1 MKGKILIAESNTKSF
16 EALDH
21 LLRRKDFQCHQI
33 KSIRGLNKH
42 LESEKSDLL
51 IVNSNLGKDEL
62 LDIYKKMGGRISSI
76 AIVDSWQT
84 SEAVKVTKLGAFD
97 YITRP
102 FQPEE
107 LLSMVEEALLEG
119 KNEKKKVRKEVVGQ
133 SPAALLIQKHIK
145 LVAPTEMSVII
156 QGETGTGKEFVAQ
169 EIFHKSRR
177 GRRPFIALDCGA
189 IPKELAGSELFG
201 HKKGS
206 FTGAINDKKGSFELA
221 DGGTIFL
228 DEIGNL
234 SYQNQVRLLRV
245 LQEQQIKPI
254 GDTKYKKVNVR
265 VLAATNDDLWQMV
278 QEGAFREDLYHRLN
292 EFKIELPSLS
302 ERGVDIEMFAKHF
315 LQKANMA
322 LDKEVRGFDKESMAL
337 LNSYDW
343 PGNLREMKNVVKRA
357 CLMTEGRVIKANA
370 LRIGTSP
377 VDANSNSLKL
387 KDVVAR
393 AEREAIEK
401 ALELSA
407 SNKSEA
413 ARLLGIDRKTLYNKI
428 ETYNSY
434 FPLCSAKSL

>member
-1 MKGKILIAESNTKSF
+1 
-16 EALDH
+16 
-21 LLRRKDFQCHQI
+21 
-33 KSIRGLNKH
+33 
-42 LESEKSDLL
+42 
-51 IVNSNLGKDEL
+51 
-62 LDIYKKMGGRISSI
+62 
-76 AIVDSWQT
+76 
-84 SEAVKVTKLGAFD
+84 
-97 YITRP
+97 
-102 FQPEE
+102 
-107 LLSMVEEALLEG
+107 
-119 KNEKKKVRKEVVGQ
+119 
-133 SPAALLIQKHIK
+133 
-145 LVAPTEMSVII
+145 
-156 QGETGTGKEFVAQ
+156 
-169 EIFHKSRR
+169 
-177 GRRPFIALDCGA
+177 
-189 IPKELAGSELFG
+189 
-201 HKKGS
+201 
-206 FTGAINDKKGSFELA
+206 
-221 DGGTIFL
+221 
-228 DEIGNL
+228 
-234 SYQNQVRLLRV
+234 
-245 LQEQQIKPI
+245 
-254 GDTKYKKVNVR
+254 VR

-428 ETYNSY
+428 ETYN
-434 FPLCSAKSL
+434 L

>member
-1 MKGKILIAESNTKSF
+1 
-16 EALDH
+16 
-21 LLRRKDFQCHQI
+21 
-33 KSIRGLNKH
+33 
-42 LESEKSDLL
+42 
-51 IVNSNLGKDEL
+51 
-62 LDIYKKMGGRISSI
+62 
-76 AIVDSWQT
+76 
-84 SEAVKVTKLGAFD
+84 
-97 YITRP
+97 
-102 FQPEE
+102 
-107 LLSMVEEALLEG
+107 
-119 KNEKKKVRKEVVGQ
+119 
-133 SPAALLIQKHIK
+133 
-145 LVAPTEMSVII
+145 
-156 QGETGTGKEFVAQ
+156 
-169 EIFHKSRR
+169 R
-177 GRRPFIALDCGA
+177 GRRPFIALDCAA

-428 ETYNSY
+428 ETYN
-434 FPLCSAKSL
+434 L

>member
-21 LLRRKDFQCHQI
+21 LLRRKVFQCHQI

-84 SEAVKVTKLGAFD
+84 SEAIKVTKLGAFD

-428 ETYNSY
+428 
-434 FPLCSAKSL
+434 